1 MIYTKL
7 HWATNLILWI
17 QVLLVTLSQVYK
29 IKHLDVQSAFI
40 NICEGMGCSDALA
53 EFVKL

>member
-17 QVLLVTLSQVYK
+17 QVLLVTLRQVYK